1 MRLTCTFL
9 RFPVNCYSVLSIS
22 HIIIPVPGPISTK
35 LIVFSDYVRSSILL
49 SSFCA
54 FFDFSPSVYPLLFF
68 GQSTFSKFLNAVK
81 SQTPTISPNI
91 YDISGLVVKS
101 PPLLNMVSL
110 VL

>member
-9 RFPVNCYSVLSIS
+9 RFPVNYYSVLSIS

-35 LIVFSDYVRSSILL
+35 LIVFSDYVRSSIL
-49 SSFCA
+49 SSLFCA
-54 FFDFSPSVYPLLFF
+54 FFDFLSSGYPFFF